1 MKNMLSNCPTE
12 VRKSWGV
19 YSDSFLLL
27 LESCLAGNGFLG
39 SYKLFGSQRRPLGQ
53 NSREIKARKHPSE
66 LQANSEV
73 GHRVVGQNFSRNLQF
88 NMPLWVSEEYT
99 LRTFFLKK
107 KKKLRVILGYFN
119 VVAQALTTG
128 FQMVRNW
135 MIFPSSFPLQH
146 PKLYPEKWAKSDQKF
161 ITIPR

>member
-1 MKNMLSNCPTE
+1 M
-12 VRKSWGV
+12 
-19 YSDSFLLL
+19 

-99 LRTFFLKK
+99 LRTFF
-107 KKKLRVILGYFN
+107 
-119 VVAQALTTG
+119 
-128 FQMVRNW
+128 
-135 MIFPSSFPLQH
+135 
-146 PKLYPEKWAKSDQKF
+146 
-161 ITIPR
+161 